1 MHNTAINRV
10 INLCAYAHFC
20 QEIRLLAV
28 SLIQTQK
35 RCRSTFFIERLYYHT
50 AASSVCEF
58 GTIKSTDIITERA
71 VMAMIEKP
79 NSLRAQIRSS
89 ATL

>member
-28 SLIQTQK
+28 SLISDNK
-35 RCRSTFFIERLYYHT
+35 K
-50 AASSVCEF
+50 
-58 GTIKSTDIITERA
+58 GA
-71 VMAMIEKP
+71 VAP
-79 NSLRAQIRSS
+79 FL
-89 ATL
+89 